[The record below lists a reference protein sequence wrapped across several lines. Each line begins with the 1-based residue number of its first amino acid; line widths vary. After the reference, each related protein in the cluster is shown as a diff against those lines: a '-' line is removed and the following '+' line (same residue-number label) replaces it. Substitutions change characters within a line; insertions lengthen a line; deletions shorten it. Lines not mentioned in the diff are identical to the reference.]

1 MKELIR
7 RLTRRG
13 AGSAPDGAVA
23 PQAIPEGGLPTEPE
37 PGATTE
43 TPPLKPP
50 PDLPLFFML
59 SHLDDDGPV
68 RLDGVKL
75 GVCEVMGLEIDEPK
89 LGAFAGALNALDFP
103 AQLLVRQH
111 PPRLERLREN
121 LKQAQPADL
130 PPQTRAA
137 SESLRRLLS
146 DLEARDGIL
155 DRRFYA
161 VCEFARVDDLRGL
174 LARAGLAVHP
184 LRGRQ
189 LRMFLVAA
197 ALGGSPAEFDEETP
211 VEVEIGRR
219 DMRVGDRLVR
229 SLHLGRWPRSL
240 APGFL
245 QGLMAAGA
253 PMDLSVHVGPIPT
266 EQAARTLEWQKVRF
280 ESAQSLSLKRGRTM
294 SPEAEI
300 ALEDITRLRDEV
312 QRGRERLFHSSLSV
326 TLHAKDEASL
336 REMTQR
342 AKAHFA
348 ATLGKLDNL
357 AFRQREGLLS
367 TLPLAL
373 NAVAEWRSLDTS
385 SIARLFPFSPPDM
398 DTRSG
403 TLYGIDMRAC
413 SPVVYDPWD
422 GTHLNAN
429 TAVLARSGSGKSFAT
444 KLGVLRGI
452 TRGITAY
459 VIDPEGE
466 YADMARA
473 AGGRVLSPGVPGE
486 GMNPFVIDKG
496 DSEEMLQRIG
506 SLSRLIEVMVGESLG
521 ADRRASLDHAL
532 AGYYARPRERTGFR
546 DFYTHLQESEAG
558 DPDLARLLRPFATGS
573 LRHLLSDEG
582 DDLLGNEALVTVFDL
597 HLLEPELRPAAAMV
611 CTETVWAAAAQDPK
625 PRLLVV
631 DEVWSIMQHPE
642 GAAFMVSMAKRARKH
657 RLGLQFITQDVQDLL
672 SEDTSRTITGHSGRA
687 LLQNA
692 AFKLLLQQD
701 AAAISTVGDAFDLP
715 QDLQRWLLS
724 CPRGDGLLLT
734 KGNRFPVRI
743 EATPEETA
751 VIEWTARTPLE
762 KGTTPMKLNPKNI
775 LFGGDEDKKSP
786 VLLAVTPPRTGERT
800 LLGVENLLQSIAV
813 PEPFSL
819 ELAGDMDGVT
829 LMARC
834 LDDQVVRGQLA
845 AHYPQARIRNVD
857 PGDDPL
863 RLGEGEQAWSITLR
877 ADGPEYVP
885 LRTFRDDDLL
895 DPGSDPLIALM
906 GALSALN
913 EGERVVARLML
924 RSLGPDWSQAH
935 MDKAHK
941 RPGMEP
947 REPAYTFQTKPLQ
960 MDGITMAVLGIGAL
974 AALKGYLWVQDG
986 EIWKAAL
993 LGVGTALGLAA
1004 GGWAWWRWKKA
1015 RNRVEDPILIQEKVS
1030 RIAFDAEIQVTAVLP
1045 DDTGQQ
1051 RAGEL
1056 LGPVA
1061 AAYRH
1066 FDNPAGARFKV
1077 DKVRPVAPDPSLL
1090 HPAGPGLFGRR
1101 SVLGVREVA
1110 ALWHP
1115 PGAGDETPL
1124 VERSGSKG
1132 LIPSA
1137 RGIRGG
1143 ALVGDTTAG
1152 KPMPVH
1158 FPEDLLRRH
1167 HLYVARTRMGK
1178 STLMHHIAVHKMRE
1192 KAEGRDGDA
1201 IVVIDPHTDL
1211 VDGILEHVPDSLTD
1225 RVRLIDLSDESR
1237 SPGINLLDTRVFS
1250 DRDRTADS
1258 VVRVAKGLWEQW
1270 GPRMQSI
1277 LEQTVKTLHEANEH
1291 PETDEN
1297 EQHTI
1302 LDGLRLLSNDPYRN
1316 AVLAKVSDPY
1326 LLEWW
1331 ARDFGSWHR
1340 QYKAEALAP
1349 VQTRL
1354 SYYASSKRARAIL
1367 GQRRSTI
1374 DIRETILDGGV
1385 LLVSTSQ
1392 GTVGRDVAAL
1402 VGASLLNL
1410 VDAVIREQGS
1420 VSLRERRGALVI
1432 VDEMQTM
1439 PGVDYESMLS
1449 ELGKFGASFILATQ
1463 SLAKLDDLSRT
1474 MRDTLLANV
1483 GCLAVFQVAGND
1495 ARTLV
1500 WELGKDRVTE
1510 EDIVSLPVHHCY
1522 VRATV
1527 GKERMDAFSMEV
1539 RKPEGGDRDRADR
1552 IRRASS
1558 AYTVSAQQLAYAE
1571 AEGHGRV
1578 EEFRKGVEVLSETGP
1593 REEEKKTPHGPER
1606 WKRTSRRKAQRKERP
1621 DEDHRQ

>member
-1 MKELIR
+1 
-7 RLTRRG
+7 
-13 AGSAPDGAVA
+13 
-23 PQAIPEGGLPTEPE
+23 
-37 PGATTE
+37 
-43 TPPLKPP
+43 
-50 PDLPLFFML
+50 
-59 SHLDDDGPV
+59 
-68 RLDGVKL
+68 
-75 GVCEVMGLEIDEPK
+75 
-89 LGAFAGALNALDFP
+89 
-103 AQLLVRQH
+103 
-111 PPRLERLREN
+111 
-121 LKQAQPADL
+121 
-130 PPQTRAA
+130 
-137 SESLRRLLS
+137 
-146 DLEARDGIL
+146 
-155 DRRFYA
+155 
-161 VCEFARVDDLRGL
+161 
-174 LARAGLAVHP
+174 
-184 LRGRQ
+184 
-189 LRMFLVAA
+189 
-197 ALGGSPAEFDEETP
+197 
-211 VEVEIGRR
+211 
-219 DMRVGDRLVR
+219 
-229 SLHLGRWPRSL
+229 
-240 APGFL
+240 
-245 QGLMAAGA
+245 
-253 PMDLSVHVGPIPT
+253 
-266 EQAARTLEWQKVRF
+266 
-280 ESAQSLSLKRGRTM
+280 
-294 SPEAEI
+294 
-300 ALEDITRLRDEV
+300 
-312 QRGRERLFHSSLSV
+312 
-326 TLHAKDEASL
+326 
-336 REMTQR
+336 
-342 AKAHFA
+342 
-348 ATLGKLDNL
+348 
-357 AFRQREGLLS
+357 
-367 TLPLAL
+367 
-373 NAVAEWRSLDTS
+373 
-385 SIARLFPFSPPDM
+385 
-398 DTRSG
+398 
-403 TLYGIDMRAC
+403 
-413 SPVVYDPWD
+413 
-422 GTHLNAN
+422 
-429 TAVLARSGSGKSFAT
+429 
-444 KLGVLRGI
+444 
-452 TRGITAY
+452 
-459 VIDPEGE
+459 
-466 YADMARA
+466 
-473 AGGRVLSPGVPGE
+473 
-486 GMNPFVIDKG
+486 
-496 DSEEMLQRIG
+496 
-506 SLSRLIEVMVGESLG
+506 
-521 ADRRASLDHAL
+521 
-532 AGYYARPRERTGFR
+532 
-546 DFYTHLQESEAG
+546 
-558 DPDLARLLRPFATGS
+558 
-573 LRHLLSDEG
+573 
-582 DDLLGNEALVTVFDL
+582 
-597 HLLEPELRPAAAMV
+597 
-611 CTETVWAAAAQDPK
+611 
-625 PRLLVV
+625 
-631 DEVWSIMQHPE
+631 
-642 GAAFMVSMAKRARKH
+642 
-657 RLGLQFITQDVQDLL
+657 
-672 SEDTSRTITGHSGRA
+672 
-687 LLQNA
+687 
-692 AFKLLLQQD
+692 
-701 AAAISTVGDAFDLP
+701 
-715 QDLQRWLLS
+715 
-724 CPRGDGLLLT
+724 
-734 KGNRFPVRI
+734 
-743 EATPEETA
+743 
-751 VIEWTARTPLE
+751 
-762 KGTTPMKLNPKNI
+762 MKLNPKNI
-775 LFGGDEDKKSP
+775 LFGGDEGEKGP

-829 LMARC
+829 LMTRC
-834 LDDQVVRGQLA
+834 LDDQVVRGQIA
-845 AHYPQARIRNVD
+845 AHYPQARIRKVD

-863 RLGEGEQAWSITLR
+863 RLGEGEQAWSMTLR

-895 DPGSDPLIALM
+895 DSGSDPLIALM

-1045 DDTGQQ
+1045 GDTGQQ

-1066 FDNPAGARFKV
+1066 FDNPAGARLKV

-1225 RVRLIDLSDESR
+1225 RVRVIDLSDASR

-1277 LEQTVKTLHEANEH
+1277 LEQTVKPLHEANEH
-1291 PETDEN
+1291 PATDEH

-1340 QYKAEALAP
+1340 QYRAEALAP

-1374 DIRETILDGGV
+1374 DIREDHPRRRRPAGLHLTGDRGQGRGRPGGRFPAQPRGRRDTRTGKRVPAGAAGRAGGRGRDADDAQRAGQVRGLLHPRHPEPRQARRPLPHHARHPARQRRLPRRLPGGRLRRPPPGLGAGEGPGDRGGHRVAARAPLLRPRHRRHRADGLLLDGGEKA
-1385 LLVSTSQ
+1385 
-1392 GTVGRDVAAL
+1392 GEGRP
-1402 VGASLLNL
+1402 G
-1410 VDAVIREQGS
+1410 
-1420 VSLRERRGALVI
+1420 RG
-1432 VDEMQTM
+1432 
-1439 PGVDYESMLS
+1439 
-1449 ELGKFGASFILATQ
+1449 
-1463 SLAKLDDLSRT
+1463 
-1474 MRDTLLANV
+1474 
-1483 GCLAVFQVAGND
+1483 
-1495 ARTLV
+1495 
-1500 WELGKDRVTE
+1500 
-1510 EDIVSLPVHHCY
+1510 
-1522 VRATV
+1522 
-1527 GKERMDAFSMEV
+1527 
-1539 RKPEGGDRDRADR
+1539 
-1552 IRRASS
+1552 
-1558 AYTVSAQQLAYAE
+1558 
-1571 AEGHGRV
+1571 
-1578 EEFRKGVEVLSETGP
+1578 GP
-1593 REEEKKTPHGPER
+1593 HP
-1606 WKRTSRRKAQRKERP
+1606 
-1621 DEDHRQ
+1621 